1 MKSHGLSIV
10 SLVPGK
16 VSPKHRRKEAYII
29 NMITKR
35 KDVIKMLVLG
45 NERDKRKIQGYPVE
59 IQDELALKLCILEGY
74 GAKRNIFVDPGGYII
89 LVSSKNDFER
99 VNDALGMDIES
110 DATPEYVDTMS
121 SGKEVSFISAVFFLR
136 DDFVVDLI
144 IPLDLVPAHLKSY
157 IPK

>member
-1 MKSHGLSIV
+1 
-10 SLVPGK
+10 
-16 VSPKHRRKEAYII
+16 
-29 NMITKR
+29 MITNR
-35 KDVIKMLVLG
+35 REVIKMLVLG
-45 NERDKRKIQGYPVE
+45 NERDKRKIQRYPVE
-59 IQDELALKLCILEGY
+59 IRDELALKLCILEGY

-110 DATPEYVDTMS
+110 DATPEYVDAMS
-121 SGKEVSFISAVFFLR
+121 SGDAVSFISAVFFLR

-144 IPLDLVPAHLKSY
+144 IPFDLTPVHLKSY